1 MPGPPGLL
9 GYPRRTLPRFLLLA
23 LPLLVVLA
31 ALYNLTLE
39 LLGLQPD
46 LGPLVGWRSGAAGL
60 PGGWIVATWCLEALA
75 LTALFL
81 LVDGR
86 GGWRWLNGLLTG
98 WIAWVFRGPLL
109 VMTVV
114 GFAGLARRPWWQLS
128 FRWFVLYTAA
138 GLLLGI
144 LAKAS
149 GLGRSGARGR
159 EATAERA
166 PRAVEPREVAAP
178 ADPEPRAPAVAPR
191 SGPPVGSPGPSRTPR
206 DETVP

>member
-1 MPGPPGLL
+1 
-9 GYPRRTLPRFLLLA
+9 LPRFLLLA

-31 ALYNLTLE
+31 ALYNLALE

-46 LGPLVGWRSGAAGL
+46 LGPLVGWRDGASGL

-128 FRWFVLYTAA
+128 FRWFVLYTVA
-138 GLLLGI
+138 GLGLGLL
-144 LAKAS
+144 ARAS
-149 GLGRSGARGR
+149 GLERGGGRRAAARAR
-159 EATAERA
+159 
-166 PRAVEPREVAAP
+166 PDAP
-178 ADPEPRAPAVAPR
+178 AVASQDAPAVAPPPER
-191 SGPPVGSPGPSRTPR
+191 PVVASASGAPVGSRASSPTERG
-206 DETVP
+206 ETVP

>member
-1 MPGPPGLL
+1 M
-9 GYPRRTLPRFLLLA
+9 PRFLLLA

-31 ALYNLTLE
+31 ALYNLALE

-46 LGPLVGWRSGAAGL
+46 LGPLVGWRDGASGL

-128 FRWFVLYTAA
+128 FRWFVLYTVA
-138 GLLLGI
+138 GLGLGLL
-144 LAKAS
+144 ARAS
-149 GLGRSGARGR
+149 GLERGGGRRAAARAR
-159 EATAERA
+159 
-166 PRAVEPREVAAP
+166 P
-178 ADPEPRAPAVAPR
+178 DAPAVGPSPERPVVASA
-191 SGPPVGSPGPSRTPR
+191 SGTPVGSRASSPTER